1 MALLSGTEQNY
12 YELGDYG
19 GYQFVSLQTI
29 INQFLISYVGDNK
42 VIPRVNSY
50 EVEFHAQRAMQ
61 ELSFDTFKSCKSQE
75 VTVRPNLQMPLPRD
89 YVNYT
94 KISWVDGSGIKHRIL
109 PTSLTSN
116 PKPTFT
122 NEEGG
127 HRIIAAA
134 TASTSGSPNLV
145 LNGAY
150 PEIIPGMVLRSSNE
164 AVGMNN
170 SYVVSMS
177 TVGGVTTLVMSVNAA
192 NSIVG
197 TPLPLEFVAAGGS
210 ALHATNG
217 EENIEVG
224 YFSTTSGQKW
234 AQSYVAS
241 GPADNFNKIEVGM
254 TVHHSAFP
262 TGTKVVS
269 IIPGGATAAGFNI
282 VSFDTAATATTTSP
296 YSQTFIFSN
305 EDNQTSKSWDAYK
318 GGNAIN
324 NNINTV
330 DAIEDEDFSRYG
342 LDPQFANR
350 NGSFYIDCGS
360 GKIHFSSDLIGKTIV
375 LDYISDGV
383 GTNDEMQVHK
393 FAEEAMY
400 KWIAHGILS
409 TTMNIPEGLIARYKK
424 ERFAAIRTAKLRLS
438 NIKLEEITQILRG
451 KSKQIKH

>member
-12 YELGDYG
+12 YEVGDFG
-19 GYQFVSLQTI
+19 NYQFVSLQTI
-29 INQFLISYVGDNK
+29 IDQFLISYVGDNK
-42 VIPRVNSY
+42 VIPRVNNY

-75 VTVRPNLQMPLPRD
+75 IVVRPNLQMPLPRD

-116 PKPTFT
+116 PNPTFT

-127 HRIIAAA
+127 HRITAVA
-134 TASTSGSPNLV
+134 TTATSGSPNLV
-145 LNGAY
+145 LDGAY
-150 PEIIPGMVLRSSNE
+150 PEIVPGMILRGSSE
-164 AVGMNN
+164 AVGMNGA
-170 SYVVSMS
+170 SVVSMS
-177 TVGGVTTLVMSVNAA
+177 TTGGITTLVMSVNAV
-192 NSIVG
+192 NSVVINNS
-197 TPLPLEFVAAGGS
+197 LEFVTAGGS
-210 ALHATNG
+210 LHAANG

-224 YFSTTSGQKW
+224 YFNTTNGEKW
-234 AQSYVAS
+234 AQSYVAG

-262 TGTKVVS
+262 AGTKVAS

-282 VSFDTAATATTTSP
+282 VSFDTAATATTSLFA
-296 YSQTFIFSN
+296 QTFIFSN

-318 GGNAIN
+318 GGNAIKN
-324 NNINTV
+324 DINTV

-342 LDPQFANR
+342 LDPQFANS

-375 LDYISDGV
+375 LDYISDGI
-383 GTNDEMQVHK
+383 GTNQEMQVHK

-409 TTMNIPEGLIARYKK
+409 TTMNIPEGLVARFKR